1 MGASGA
7 VGGLSPERLRRMKA
21 QQSMSLGDSR
31 SSARTSTIPPAE
43 WGAGRIVPLAEL
55 ERRAI
60 VHALGV
66 TGGNVTV
73 AAERLGIGRATL
85 YRKVKELGLT
95 TGNGG

>member
-1 MGASGA
+1 MLPARAS
-7 VGGLSPERLRRMKA
+7 SPP
-21 QQSMSLGDSR
+21 SMASVM
-31 SSARTSTIPPAE
+31 PPAE
-43 WGAGRIVPLAEL
+43 WGVGRIVPLAEL

-85 YRKVKELGLT
+85 YRKVKALGLT
-95 TGNGG
+95 TGTVG

>member
-1 MGASGA
+1 M
-7 VGGLSPERLRRMKA
+7 
-21 QQSMSLGDSR
+21 
-31 SSARTSTIPPAE
+31 
-43 WGAGRIVPLAEL
+43 GRIVPLAEL

-85 YRKVKELGLT
+85 YRKIKELGLT
-95 TGNGG
+95 TG